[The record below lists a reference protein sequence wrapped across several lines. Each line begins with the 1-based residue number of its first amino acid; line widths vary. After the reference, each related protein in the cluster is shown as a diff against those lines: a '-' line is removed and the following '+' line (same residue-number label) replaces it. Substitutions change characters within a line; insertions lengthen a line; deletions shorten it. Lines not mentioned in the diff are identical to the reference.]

1 MVNSEDRVLH
11 TTPAQVDK
19 RPFLAT
25 ILPMPQRRLVFFLTA
40 STLLLV
46 LLIVSDGLPHLRGP
60 APDTAEWHWPY
71 RLQPFSTWWL
81 PLLAAFF
88 IWLSGS
94 WWLGNSKKYSVFS
107 IQLGERG
114 RTVMGLLALAGGSLW
129 LQLSLIYVRRG
140 QVWAELIDR
149 TLSDVSSGY
158 FRAAVEIENLAA
170 TLRHYPAIMPTFT
183 AEHAQTHPPGL
194 IMANRLTVE
203 ALAHWPGL
211 SHWLAASVW
220 PARCTDLWLL
230 NQPPAVAAGLGL
242 WAIFPLLAAALTPLP
257 AYGLARHLLL
267 PQAARLAA
275 ILTATIPALL
285 LFAPTPVQFY
295 PFLALSI
302 LWLVQRGIQCA
313 VSSGQYSVSKWS
325 FVYLG
330 AAGCLLSLASFLSL
344 GNGALALLITLYVAF
359 WVWQKGLDWRQG
371 LAWLVII
378 GLSSLSLW
386 AVYWLFTA
394 VPPWQ
399 IMQVGLQQHYDLVTF
414 HRRYEWWLVW
424 NLIDLLLFAGWPLF
438 ILFVAGTILT
448 IRKIWAKTETAV
460 SYQARPHILPL
471 TLFCFIFI
479 LNLSGS
485 ARGEVGRLW
494 AFVMPFMALISAAY
508 LAQQNGKRLG
518 SLIVALQLLL
528 VVALGMAWQPME
540 AVIVVAERPSM
551 APIPANLQPISAA
564 WAETIRLQGY
574 AVAQT
579 DESIRLTYV
588 WQAAGPTLRP
598 YTVFTHLVNDAG
610 ELVAQ
615 QDQWPVDGRWPP
627 TCWQPGDTIVDKYEI
642 TLPPTLPPGRYT
654 LWLGLYDAQDNSRLP
669 LSSGQEALQI
679 QVIER

>member
-1 MVNSEDRVLH
+1 
-11 TTPAQVDK
+11 
-19 RPFLAT
+19 
-25 ILPMPQRRLVFFLTA
+25 MPQRRLVFFLAA

-94 WWLGNSKKYSVFS
+94 WWLGNSSGGQVFS
-107 IQLGERG
+107 FQLKSWW
-114 RTVMGLLALAGGSLW
+114 RTAVALLALMGGSLW
-129 LQLSLIYVRRG
+129 LQLSLIYVRRD

-170 TLRHYPAIMPTFT
+170 TLRHYPAVMPTFT

-203 ALAHWPGL
+203 WLAYWPGL
-211 SHWLAASVW
+211 SERLAAYTI

-230 NQPPAVAAGLGL
+230 NQPAAVAAGLGL
-242 WAIFPLLAAALTPLP
+242 WALLPLLAAALTPLP
-257 AYGLARHLLL
+257 AYALARQLLL

-302 LWLVQRGIQCA
+302 LWLVQRGIQCS
-313 VSSGQYSVSKWS
+313 VFSVHYSVGSVHYSVSKWS

-344 GNGALALLITLYVAF
+344 GNGALALLLSLYVTF
-359 WVWQKGLDWRQG
+359 WVWQQGLDWRRG
-371 LAWLVII
+371 LGWLILI
-378 GLSSLSLW
+378 GLGSLSVWLL
-386 AVYWLFTA
+386 YWLFTA

-399 IMQVGLQQHYDLVTF
+399 IVQVGLQQHYDLVTF

-438 ILFVAGTILT
+438 ILFVAGTIT
-448 IRKIWAKTETAV
+448 AIRKLRLKNETAL
-460 SYQARPHILPL
+460 SYQAYPFILPL
-471 TLFCFIFI
+471 TLALFLFLLI

-494 AFVMPFMALISAAY
+494 AFVMPLMALVAAAY
-508 LAQQNGKRLG
+508 LTRANRDQFSLR
-518 SLIVALQLLL
+518 LIVGLQLLP
-528 VVALGMAWQPME
+528 VVALGVAWQPME
-540 AVIVVAERPSM
+540 AIIVVAQRPPIE
-551 APIPANLQPISAA
+551 PIPADLQPLPADWAATIS
-564 WAETIRLQGY
+564 LQGY
-574 AVAQT
+574 AVNQT
-579 DESIRLTYV
+579 EDSLSLTYV
-588 WQAAGPTLRP
+588 WQAAGPALRP
-598 YTVFTHLVNDAG
+598 YTVFNHLVNEAG

-615 QDQWPVDGRWPP
+615 QDQWPLNGRWPP
-627 TCWQPGDTIVDKYEI
+627 TCWQKGETVVDSYEI
-642 TLPPTLPPGRYT
+642 ALPPGLPPGQYT

-669 LSSGQEALQI
+669 LSSGQDALQI
-679 QVIER
+679 QSIVVDD